1 MEFSE
6 VSYKAA
12 QSGWSLRLVLDHSY
26 TPVYILFISIMDH
39 RNDGSLLS
47 DHIMSHSSLSFL
59 IYEEAV
65 GIMSI

>member
-1 MEFSE
+1 M
-6 VSYKAA
+6 
-12 QSGWSLRLVLDHSY
+12 LDHSY